1 MIDAVIEQNIAC
13 ALDFDRPKQAIMRI
27 FGPVCTPHTEVLE
40 LVGTRYLVQ
49 VHMPNLDLG
58 TWDTSTGTRVLQVN
72 LLRGFAD
79 SENFYG
85 LNSLK
90 SGVRK
95 RFWTA
100 AMPKAKLRP
109 FQLE

>member
-49 VHMPNLDLG
+49 LHLPNLDLG
-58 TWDTSTGTRVLQVN
+58 TSLCLPVLWGTSVPGTQL
-72 LLRGFAD
+72 
-79 SENFYG
+79 
-85 LNSLK
+85 
-90 SGVRK
+90 
-95 RFWTA
+95 
-100 AMPKAKLRP
+100 MP
-109 FQLE
+109 